1 MDLQELKEKFL
12 RLLERD
18 KEFRYIVAARLGL
31 LEILE
36 RFQSYDEKFNK
47 ILEEI
52 RELRQKSVEHDKRF
66 HEILNELKGLR
77 ERSLEHDRKFSDILA
92 RLAEHDRKFNEIV
105 KRLDEHDR
113 KFSDILARL
122 AEHDRKFNEIVKR
135 LDEHDRKFSDIL
147 ARLAEHDRKFNEI
160 VKRLDEHDRKFNE
173 IMAQIRDMKLMLDR
187 LAVSLEDEAMEVI
200 RYFLKQRGIHI
211 DLSALYFNSFE
222 MNIYG
227 ATDNICV
234 LGEVGVRVGVS
245 KIKELLKKV
254 SYLRI
259 RAPNYLR
266 DNVILVL
273 YGVRILPEAV
283 ERAKKYNIWLLTA
296 TKELTPFTKLRKE
309 RLSNLKYE

>member
-1 MDLQELKEKFL
+1 MEVLWTCKSLKRNSL

-52 RELRQKSVEHDKRF
+52 RELRQRSVEHDKRF
-66 HEILNELKGLR
+66 QEILNELKGLR
-77 ERSLEHDRKFSDILA
+77 ERSL
-92 RLAEHDRKFNEIV
+92 
-105 KRLDEHDR
+105 
-113 KFSDILARL
+113 
-122 AEHDRKFNEIVKR
+122 
-135 LDEHDRKFSDIL
+135 
-147 ARLAEHDRKFNEI
+147 
-160 VKRLDEHDRKFNE
+160 EHDRKFNE

>member
-92 RLAEHDRKFNEIV
+92 RLA
-105 KRLDEHDR
+105 
-113 KFSDILARL
+113 
-122 AEHDRKFNEIVKR
+122 
-135 LDEHDRKFSDIL
+135 
-147 ARLAEHDRKFNEI
+147 
-160 VKRLDEHDRKFNE
+160 EHDRKFNE

>member
-122 AEHDRKFNEIVKR
+122 A
-135 LDEHDRKFSDIL
+135 
-147 ARLAEHDRKFNEI
+147 
-160 VKRLDEHDRKFNE
+160 EHDRKFNE